1 MHGWFL
7 AGLVFGIL
15 GLVFGCVAIVLPVTL
30 MTLAG
35 AVDWK
40 R

>member
-1 MHGWFL
+1 M
-7 AGLVFGIL
+7 VFGIL
-15 GLVFGCVAIVLPVTL
+15 GVVFGCVAIVLTVTL